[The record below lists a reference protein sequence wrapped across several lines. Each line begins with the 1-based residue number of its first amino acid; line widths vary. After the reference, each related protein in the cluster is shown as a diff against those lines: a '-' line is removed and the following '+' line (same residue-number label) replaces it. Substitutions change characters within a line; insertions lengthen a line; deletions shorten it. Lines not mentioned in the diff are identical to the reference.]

1 MPDSQ
6 QNLRIGIFGGSF
18 NPVHVGHIGLAKQ
31 ILNLAHLDEVWF
43 LVSPLN
49 PFKKAATDLLDDD
62 KRLDI
67 TRQALAGEMR
77 LVASDYEFHLPK
89 PSYTWNTLKHLKA
102 DFPNCQFTLIIG
114 ADNWLAFDRWA
125 APEYILSNCEIA
137 VYARPE
143 CPIDPATLPSNVR
156 LYDTSLYNISSTM
169 IRNNIRQ
176 GLPVTGLVPSQVEDM
191 VKEAYLAK
199 SRETVMPQHQE

>member
-6 QNLRIGIFGGSF
+6 QSLRIGIFGGSF
-18 NPVHVGHIGLAKQ
+18 NPVHVGHIGLARQ
-31 ILNLAHLDEVWF
+31 ILSLAHLDEVWF

-62 KRLDI
+62 KRLSI
-67 TRQALAGEMR
+67 TRQALAGEKG

-89 PSYTWNTLKHLKA
+89 PSYTWNTLEHLKA
-102 DFPNCQFTLIIG
+102 DYPNCQFTLIIG
-114 ADNWLAFDRWA
+114 GDNWLAFNRWA
-125 APEYILSNCEIA
+125 KPDYILSNCDIA

-143 CPIDPATLPSNVR
+143 CAIDTASLPHNVHVYDTR
-156 LYDTSLYNISSTM
+156 LYDISSTQ

-176 GLPVTGLVPSQVEDM
+176 GLPITGMVPDGVEKV
-191 VKEAYLAK
+191 VKELYRRASK
-199 SRETVMPQHQE
+199 P

>member
-6 QNLRIGIFGGSF
+6 QSLRIGIFGGSF
-18 NPVHVGHIGLAKQ
+18 NPVHVGHIGLARQ
-31 ILNLAHLDEVWF
+31 ILSLARLDEVWF

-67 TRQALAGEMR
+67 TRQALAGEKG

-89 PSYTWNTLKHLKA
+89 PSYTWNTLEHLKA
-102 DFPNCQFTLIIG
+102 DYPNCQFTLIIG
-114 ADNWLAFDRWA
+114 GDNWLAFDRWA
-125 APEYILSNCEIA
+125 RPDYILSNCDIA

-143 CPIDPATLPSNVR
+143 CAIDTASLPHNVHVYATR
-156 LYDTSLYNISSTM
+156 LYDISSTQ
-169 IRNNIRQ
+169 IRNNIKR
-176 GLPVTGLVPSQVEDM
+176 GLPITGMVPRCVEN
-191 VKEAYLAK
+191 VVEELYRHGRK
-199 SRETVMPQHQE
+199 P